1 MMLKKLFCFMF
12 FLRAIYPLKAQEIAS
27 EYPKV
32 VGYMSIVHP
41 MVTAYQNETVYNF
54 NNDYTVGFP
63 VGINILKS
71 DRIGFSFEITP
82 FVKVANG
89 NSAVSNMLFHPGI
102 ILRYPK
108 GFSINNRL
116 AFETS
121 GRFGYT
127 AVFSKVIVRTKM
139 NNFFVAMPLPLR
151 FGNNKSASI
160 GIGLQMG
167 ITF

>member
-1 MMLKKLFCFMF
+1 MLKYLPILFILFSPIQ
-12 FLRAIYPLKAQEIAS
+12 LTAQQTKT
-27 EYPKV
+27 EYPKT
-32 VGYMSIVHP
+32 VGYLSIVHP
-41 MVTAYQNETVYNF
+41 IVSVYQNETIYNF
-54 NNDYTVGFP
+54 KNDYTVGFP

-71 DRIGFSFEITP
+71 DKFGFSFEVTP
-82 FVKVANG
+82 FIKSVNG
-89 NSAVSNMLFHPGI
+89 KTTVSNFLFHPGI

-127 AVFSKVIVRTKM
+127 AVFSKIIVKRPM
-139 NNFFVAMPLPLR
+139 NNYFIAIPVPFR
-151 FGNNKSASI
+151 FGNNKSASVGV
-160 GIGLQMG
+160 GIQLG